1 MKKITHPIFLAM
13 LVASIASCSSNKN
26 TAANGQRNGGPP
38 SVDELFTQMDSN
50 KDGKL
55 STAEVKGPLA
65 SDFAKIDTNSDGF
78 ITKAELAKAPKPTGQ
93 RPTQGQGGQQ
103 GPPPN
108 GGE

>member
-38 SVDELFTQMDSN
+38 SVDELFAQMDSN

-65 SDFAKIDTNSDGF
+65 NDFAKIDTNSDGF
-78 ITKAELAKAPKPTGQ
+78 ITKAELAKAPKPTE
-93 RPTQGQGGQQ
+93 QGQGGQQ
-103 GPPPN
+103 GPPP
-108 GGE
+108 GGRN